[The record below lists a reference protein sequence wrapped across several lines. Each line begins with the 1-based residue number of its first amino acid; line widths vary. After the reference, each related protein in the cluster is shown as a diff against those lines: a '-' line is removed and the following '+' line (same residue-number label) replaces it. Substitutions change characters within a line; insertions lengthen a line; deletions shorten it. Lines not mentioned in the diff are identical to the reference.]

1 MAGVQV
7 KGQERREPSMDATR
21 DGARSNERSAK
32 AGSGKRK
39 KKSKGG
45 GGGRRSLL
53 GRMAYWTLVLGLWAF
68 IGVIGVIGWVAAH
81 LPPIQSLE
89 VPKRPPSIQIVGLNG
104 RVLATRGEMGGAAVA
119 LRDMPPFLPKA
130 FLAIEDRRFYSHYG
144 VDPVGIA
151 RAVSANVMRRG
162 VSQGGSTIT
171 QQLAKNLFL
180 TQERTIWRK
189 LQEAILAVW
198 LERKFSKDE
207 ILDLYLNRIYF
218 GSGAYGVEAAAQR
231 YFGKP
236 ARNVTLSEAAL
247 LAGLVKSPSKLAPT
261 RNYDGAERRAQIV
274 LAAMSDAGF
283 VTDAAAKGAIASAPK
298 IAKQSAGG
306 SINYVADWVM
316 DVLNDVVGRV
326 EQDVVVETTID
337 PTMQANAEKALLDE
351 LNAKGVKFDVEQGA
365 MVVMT
370 PQGAVRALVGGRNYA
385 ESQFNRAVAARRQPG
400 SAFKPFVYLTA
411 LERGLTPQTIRED
424 KPIEVKGWK
433 PENYTHDYLGP
444 VTLQKALANS
454 LNTVSVRLTMEV
466 GPQAVVRTAH
476 RLGIASKL
484 EPNASIALGT
494 SEVSA
499 MELVSAYVP
508 FANGGIAV
516 APHVIDKVR
525 IASSNKLIYRAFNPG
540 LGRVIDD
547 RHVAMMNQ
555 MMQETLITGTAR
567 KATLAGWPSAGKSGT
582 SQDYRDAW
590 FIGYTGHLVTGVW
603 LGNDDNTSTKKL
615 TGGAMP
621 ADIWNHFMT
630 VAHQGLPMADLPGMA
645 GRTVDPAAQQP
656 SPGYAAPSN
665 PLTSM
670 LAPILSPPTAATSTA
685 ATPMSRE
692 DDMRPLVQPAPPRP
706 PVAMPLP
713 ASTPIRAPAP
723 RPSQV
728 VSAPLPPTSLTL
740 APRPPAPPSRA
751 ASPPPRVPP
760 AAQPQYGHV
769 SPPSQPQRVAT
780 APAPSGV
787 PRPPGAI
794 GGQEARAQPVANN
807 ASGGNFFDNLF
818 GRR

>member
-1 MAGVQV
+1 
-7 KGQERREPSMDATR
+7 
-21 DGARSNERSAK
+21 
-32 AGSGKRK
+32 
-39 KKSKGG
+39 
-45 GGGRRSLL
+45 
-53 GRMAYWTLVLGLWAF
+53 
-68 IGVIGVIGWVAAH
+68 VIAWVAAH

-119 LRDMPPFLPKA
+119 LRDMPAFLPKA

-144 VDPVGIA
+144 IDPVGVA
-151 RAVSANVMRRG
+151 RALAANILRRG

-180 TQERTIWRK
+180 TQERTITRK
-189 LQEAILAVW
+189 LQEAILAIW
-198 LERKFSKDE
+198 LERKFTKDE
-207 ILDLYLNRIYF
+207 ILDLYLNRVYF

-231 YFGKP
+231 YFGKS
-236 ARNVTLSEAAL
+236 ARGVTLSEAAL

-261 RNYDGAERRAQIV
+261 RNYDGAERRAQVV

-283 VTDAAAKGAIASAPK
+283 VTDTAAKGAIAIAPK
-298 IAKQSAGG
+298 IAKPSAGG

-326 EQDVVVETTID
+326 EEDIVVETTID
-337 PTMQANAEKALLDE
+337 PTLQAGAEKALLDE
-351 LNAKGVKFDVEQGA
+351 LNAKGAKFDVEQGA

-370 PQGAVRALVGGRNYA
+370 PQGAVRALVGGKNYA
-385 ESQFNRAVAARRQPG
+385 DSQFNRAVAARRQPG

-411 LERGLTPQTIRED
+411 LERGLTPETIRED

-433 PENYTHDYLGP
+433 PENYTHEYLGP

-494 SEVSA
+494 SEVSV

-525 IASSNKLIYRAFNPG
+525 IANGNKLIYKAFNPG

-555 MMQETLITGTAR
+555 MMQETLISGTAR
-567 KATLAGWPSAGKSGT
+567 KAALAGWPSAGKSGT

-630 VAHQGLPMADLPGMA
+630 AAHQGLPMADLPGMA
-645 GRTVDPAAQQP
+645 GRTIDPVAPPPAP
-656 SPGYAAPSN
+656 PGSVAPSN

-670 LAPILSPPTAATSTA
+670 LAPILSPLTGATSTA

-692 DDMRPLVQPAPPRP
+692 DDMRPLVQAAPPRP
-706 PVAMPLP
+706 PVAGMPLP
-713 ASTPIRAPAP
+713 PAPAPIRAPAP
-723 RPSQV
+723 RPAQV
-728 VSAPLPPTSLTL
+728 VSAPLPPPSLAST
-740 APRPPAPPSRA
+740 PRAAAPPSRVA
-751 ASPPPRVPP
+751 APPQPRVQP
-760 AAQPQYGHV
+760 AAQPQYGYIPPP
-769 SPPSQPQRVAT
+769 SPPQAQPQRVAT
-780 APAPSGV
+780 APLPPSGV

-794 GGQEARAQPVANN
+794 GGQEARAQPVSNTS
-807 ASGGNFFDNLF
+807 SGGSFFDNLF

>member
-1 MAGVQV
+1 MAANSQS
-7 KGQERREPSMDATR
+7 EDRREPTMEP
-21 DGARSNERSAK
+21 AR
-32 AGSGKRK
+32 GPGKSRKK
-39 KKSKGG
+39 KKSKGK
-45 GGGRRSLL
+45 RRSLI
-53 GRMAYWTLVLGLWAF
+53 GRVAYWSLVLGLWCF
-68 IGVIGVIGWVAAH
+68 IGAIGVVGWVAAH

-104 RVLATRGEMGGAAVA
+104 RVLATRGEMGGSAVP
-119 LRDMPPFLPKA
+119 LRELPTFLPKA

-144 VDPVGIA
+144 IDPFGVL
-151 RAVSANVMRRG
+151 RAVAANVLHRG
-162 VSQGGSTIT
+162 VSQGGSTIS

-180 TQERTIWRK
+180 TQERTMQRK
-189 LQEAILAVW
+189 LQEVILALW
-198 LERKFSKDE
+198 LERKYSKDE
-207 ILDLYLNRIYF
+207 IFDLYLNRVYF
-218 GSGAYGVEAAAQR
+218 GNGAYGVEAAAQR
-231 YFGKP
+231 YFGKS
-236 ARNVTLSEAAL
+236 ARNITLSEAAL

-261 RNYDGAERRAQIV
+261 RNFDGAERRAQIV
-274 LAAMSDAGF
+274 LAAMTDAGY
-283 VTDAAAKGAIASAPK
+283 VSADAAKGAIAVAPK
-298 IAKQSAGG
+298 IVKQTAGG

-326 EQDVVVETTID
+326 EQDIVVETTID
-337 PTMQANAEKALLDE
+337 PTLQAGAEKALLDE
-351 LNAKGVKFDVEQGA
+351 LNAKGAKLDVEQGA
-365 MVVMT
+365 MVGMT
-370 PQGAVRALVGGRNYA
+370 PQGAVRALVGGKNYA
-385 ESQFNRAVAARRQPG
+385 DSQFNRAVAARRQPG

-411 LERGLTPQTIRED
+411 LERGLTPETIRED
-424 KPIEVKGWK
+424 KPIEVKGWR
-433 PENYTHDYLGP
+433 PENYTHEYLGP

-494 SEVSA
+494 SEVSV

-525 IASSNKLIYRAFNPG
+525 IANGNKLIYKAFNPG

-555 MMQETLITGTAR
+555 MMQETLISGTAR

-630 VAHQGLPMADLPGMA
+630 IAHQGLPMADLPGMA
-645 GRTVDPAAQQP
+645 GRAIDPSAPQP
-656 SPGYAAPSN
+656 PAPGSVASPN
-665 PLTSM
+665 PLTAM
-670 LAPILSPPTAATSTA
+670 LAPILSPSTGAASA
-685 ATPMSRE
+685 QATPMSRE
-692 DDMRPLVQPAPPRP
+692 DDMRPPLQPAPPRP
-706 PVAMPLP
+706 PLAIMPL
-713 ASTPIRAPAP
+713 
-723 RPSQV
+723 
-728 VSAPLPPTSLTL
+728 
-740 APRPPAPPSRA
+740 PPAPPRA
-751 ASPPPRVPP
+751 GAPRP
-760 AAQPQYGHV
+760 AQVV
-769 SPPSQPQRVAT
+769 SPP
-780 APAPSGV
+780 
-787 PRPPGAI
+787 
-794 GGQEARAQPVANN
+794 
-807 ASGGNFFDNLF
+807 
-818 GRR
+818 